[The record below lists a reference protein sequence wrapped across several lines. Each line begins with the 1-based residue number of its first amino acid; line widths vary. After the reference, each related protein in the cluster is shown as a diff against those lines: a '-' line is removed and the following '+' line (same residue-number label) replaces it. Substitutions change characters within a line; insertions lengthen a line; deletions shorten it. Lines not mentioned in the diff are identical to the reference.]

1 MRLIDRSDSPQDVAA
16 AVVCSA
22 LLVLSAASA
31 AAVLR
36 VRRLCRRRLH
46 DIVNP
51 LWSVRLVLLL
61 FASIWS
67 LSDILRSPI
76 FRRRLPL
83 PFRRRLDILCHAH
96 LVATQALAEPAFLT
110 VVLFL
115 LRASIRPKPASSASA
130 FAAAIAAAL
139 VSALPFLTLY
149 SLYLTVS
156 TWDLRRLSLPPVLFG
171 PSDGGVTSISSSA
184 AAAYQCTYPLIGAV
198 LLAVLGA
205 VYVPVFISASWGAV
219 SVVINRRLRARLY
232 ALSATVVGALSV
244 QVAALTFSTLCNPGD
259 TAFQWLSLAAA
270 VAFATLAAVGEA
282 ILVVWP
288 IIDALSVGK
297 TEEATPKHMQSTCV
311 VGVRDVAQEEGE
323 VDGGWSDR

>member
-36 VRRLCRRRLH
+36 VRRRCRRRLH
-46 DIVNP
+46 NIVNP

-67 LSDILRSPI
+67 LAEILRSPI

-83 PFRRRLDILCHAH
+83 PFRRRLDILCHVH
-96 LVATQALAEPAFLT
+96 LVVTQALAEPAFLT

-115 LRASIRPKPASSASA
+115 LRASTRPKPASSASA

-171 PSDGGVTSISSSA
+171 LSDGGAPSISSSA

-205 VYVPVFISASWGAV
+205 VYVPVFVSASWGAV

-259 TAFQWLSLAAA
+259 AAFQWLSLAAA

-297 TEEATPKHMQSTCV
+297 TAEATPEDMQSTCV
-311 VGVRDVAQEEGE
+311 VRVRDVAQEEGE
-323 VDGGWSDR
+323 VDGGWRVV